1 MNLQIK
7 KVLSLL
13 VIALFLGACGG
24 GGSSSSNAGAS
35 GGDTTAGG
43 TATGSAATGSA
54 AGDAA
59 PAQDTIV
66 TAAGSQVRGEAGIEG
81 LEVPDQ
87 VTVIETR

>member
-7 KVLSLL
+7 KVLSPL

-43 TATGSAATGSA
+43 TATGSA